1 VGENL
6 CQNLV
11 VLETLA
17 VAGNLALQR
26 EEELASSAK
35 SRNQRYLRGPPAAAN
50 PGGGANPAV
59 NVI

>member
-1 VGENL
+1 MGENL

-26 EEELASSAK
+26 EQELASSARLK
-35 SRNQRYLRGPPAAAN
+35 KQSTYVDLLLRQILVG
-50 PGGGANPAV
+50 V
-59 NVI
+59 QTQL